1 METLVGK
8 EALDFEA
15 DAYHDGEI
23 KKINL
28 RDFRGKWVV
37 LIFYPADLTFIC
49 PNRA

>member
-23 KKINL
+23 KKIN
-28 RDFRGKWVV
+28 
-37 LIFYPADLTFIC
+37 
-49 PNRA
+49 